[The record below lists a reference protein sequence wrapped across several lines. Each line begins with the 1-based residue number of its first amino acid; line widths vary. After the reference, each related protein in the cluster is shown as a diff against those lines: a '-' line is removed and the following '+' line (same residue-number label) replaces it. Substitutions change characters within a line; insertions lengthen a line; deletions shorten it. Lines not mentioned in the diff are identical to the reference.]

1 MLSGRVRKARWEQL
15 SLNIQFS
22 LEFSKVHRR
31 QLHFIDLNH
40 LCHRSCTVIL
50 AIQTHRLVTQVEG
63 GLQKGTLC
71 FTQAIPTFPTAQ
83 QGIHQDLQSNSARQ
97 FLLFLVSRSK
107 NCEMAVETDDQKNH
121 LGSFSFCWLARSQCR
136 LAYSLRYL
144 KMNINQ
150 SCCLAGI
157 SLLKDDFLAYSESF

>member
-1 MLSGRVRKARWEQL
+1 M
-15 SLNIQFS
+15 
-22 LEFSKVHRR
+22 EFSKVHRR

-50 AIQTHRLVTQVEG
+50 AIQTHIYKLTLVTQVKG

-71 FTQAIPTFPTAQ
+71 FTQAIPIFPTAQ

-107 NCEMAVETDDQKNH
+107 NCEMAVEADDQKHH
-121 LGSFSFCWLARSQCR
+121 LGSFSFADLQEVNAD
-136 LAYSLRYL
+136 LLTL
-144 KMNINQ
+144 
-150 SCCLAGI
+150 LGI
-157 SLLKDDFLAYSESF
+157 